1 MISWRLWQALKY
13 PPGDH
18 PLYAHTLASYT
29 HVVNVPLY
37 RVTGSEQPSDAFP
50 FGEPSFGKPKRV
62 VVVQPSNSSRNTV
75 YKVLA
80 VLGLGWFCCCSGGV
94 FFALPGLL
102 LLMAAGTLYGLY
114 IAVRIS
120 GNIAEEHDQG
130 RDELLSL
137 TPSGAMGFSW
147 AAVTGFL
154 HRNTTFTRLHKW
166 IPVICVGL
174 TIAVAAIVVF
184 IQISFIVNTPTYQ
197 GTAGSIAQGGYDRTS
212 QQLTALIYVIGVG
225 VAFYI
230 DFFQSVA
237 ASILIAIITP
247 TYGRNRFETQALTV
261 GGFLGVQIL
270 TYLSTLLV
278 GFMMLTGVFSA
289 LDLTG
294 WLGEVLLMALR
305 LGIFALVR
313 EALIVYLWQF
323 AQQRL
328 NIGAGEFE
336 SLARKPKR
344 EMPVT

>member
-1 MISWRLWQALKY
+1 MIGWRLWQALKY
-13 PPGDH
+13 PPHDH
-18 PLYAHTLASYT
+18 PLYLHLRESYK
-29 HVVNVPLY
+29 HVVTVPL
-37 RVTGSEQPSDAFP
+37 RGVSSSEQPSDAFP

-94 FFALPGLL
+94 FFALPGLI

-114 IAVRIS
+114 TAVRIS
-120 GNIAEEHDQG
+120 GNIAQEHDQG

-137 TPSGAMGFSW
+137 TPSGALGFSW

-154 HRNTTFTRLHKW
+154 HRNTTFARLHKW
-166 IPVICVGL
+166 IPLVCVGL
-174 TIAVAAIVVF
+174 TLLAFAFVAF
-184 IQISFIVNTPTYQ
+184 IQIGLILSTPTYQ
-197 GTAGSIAQGGYDRTS
+197 GKIGSLAQGGYDRTA
-212 QQLTALIYVIGVG
+212 QQLTMLIYVIGVG
-225 VAFYI
+225 GAFYI
-230 DFFQSVA
+230 DFFQSVSVA
-237 ASILIAIITP
+237 VLIAMITP

-270 TYLSTLLV
+270 TYLATLLA
-278 GFMMLTGVFSA
+278 GFIVLTSIFNELNLNGSF
-289 LDLTG
+289 
-294 WLGEVLLMALR
+294 GEVLLLALR
-305 LGIFALVR
+305 LGIFMLIR
-313 EALIVYLWQF
+313 EAFIVYLWQF

-336 SLARKPKR
+336 SLASKPKR